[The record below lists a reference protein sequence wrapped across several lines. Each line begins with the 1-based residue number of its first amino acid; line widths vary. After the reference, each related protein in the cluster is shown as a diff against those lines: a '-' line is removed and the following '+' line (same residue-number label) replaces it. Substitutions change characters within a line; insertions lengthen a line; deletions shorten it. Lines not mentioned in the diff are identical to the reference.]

1 MNRYEE
7 QTEILAIVTSKIDRY
22 GRIGGLKKYR
32 GRAARVLIL
41 LEDPQHPMAILNGR
55 LARTTKQA

>member
-7 QTEILAIVTSKIDRY
+7 QAEILAIVTSKIDRY

-32 GRAARVLIL
+32 GRAVRVLIL
-41 LEDPQHPMAILNGR
+41 LEDPQHPRTALDRKR
-55 LARTTKQA
+55 L

>member
-7 QTEILAIVTSKIDRY
+7 QAEILAIITSKIDRY

-32 GRAARVLIL
+32 GRAVRVLIL
-41 LEDPQHPMAILNGR
+41 LDDPQHPRAVFDKKR
-55 LARTTKQA
+55 L